1 MAMSTEPPK
10 EITPALLSVIV
21 MPNGEVICLGKTV
34 GWVKTLGP
42 YLSEQPTEPRYL

>member
-1 MAMSTEPPK
+1 MAMSTTPPK

-34 GWVKTLGP
+34 GWTKELGP
-42 YLSEQPTEPRYL
+42 WLTPQEKADA